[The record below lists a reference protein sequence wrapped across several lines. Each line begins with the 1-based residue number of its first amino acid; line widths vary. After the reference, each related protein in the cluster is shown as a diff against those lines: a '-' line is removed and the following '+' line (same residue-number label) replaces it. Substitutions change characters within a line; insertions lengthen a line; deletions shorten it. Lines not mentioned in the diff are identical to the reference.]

1 MAQHAPPPREPLRVL
16 GLQIEQQGDKAKNL
30 AKAWEKVQAN
40 PGFDI
45 YVLPELSATGY
56 TDDVLRQNRALAER
70 AGGETCKSYQALADE
85 AGAVICFGFLRRC
98 GITGQVH
105 ICQAVAAPVSVYGPF
120 DPVRV
125 GGNYD
130 KMHLCDMGDCSE
142 AGQGLTRGMTPRV
155 FSCKGHMIGLAICYD
170 LRFPELWRY
179 YRDLGCDLVL
189 HPSAFSRDAT
199 FPGYHPFVTT
209 RAIEN
214 GFYVL
219 SVNFAGERFGASIAA
234 PPWVGAVPGAADQAV
249 ATLGTKE
256 DVLPLIVDAEILAA
270 VRKSYPYKRNLNAMF
285 WQLSPTWQ
293 GVRALVCGVGCLFI
307 TFAVLQ
313 GLGYEDSAL
322 GRVVVAPL
330 HWMLF

>member
-1 MAQHAPPPREPLRVL
+1 
-16 GLQIEQQGDKAKNL
+16 
-30 AKAWEKVQAN
+30 
-40 PGFDI
+40 
-45 YVLPELSATGY
+45 
-56 TDDVLRQNRALAER
+56 
-70 AGGETCKSYQALADE
+70 
-85 AGAVICFGFLRRC
+85 
-98 GITGQVH
+98 
-105 ICQAVAAPVSVYGPF
+105 
-120 DPVRV
+120 
-125 GGNYD
+125 
-130 KMHLCDMGDCSE
+130 
-142 AGQGLTRGMTPRV
+142 
-155 FSCKGHMIGLAICYD
+155 
-170 LRFPELWRY
+170 
-179 YRDLGCDLVL
+179 
-189 HPSAFSRDAT
+189 
-199 FPGYHPFVTT
+199 VTT